1 MPTRRTFL
9 KQAAGASLAASA
21 LSSSAAS
28 YARILGANDRI
39 HVAVMGAGGRGQ
51 TLAQDFASMA
61 GVIVTDVGDPDIRR
75 CDETNEKLVGNGF
88 AKAQVHSDIRKALES
103 SVSDVLVVAT
113 PDHWHTPGAILGLQ
127 AGKHVYVEKPLSH
140 SPAEGELMIEAQRRY
155 GKVVQ
160 VGNQQRSSLE
170 SIELIDRVRGGEL
183 GDIYKVYTWYANNR
197 GTIGN
202 GKVVPVPEWLDWD
215 LWQGPAPR
223 RAYQDN
229 VVHYN
234 WHWFWDWGTGETCNN
249 AMHEFDIARW
259 GIGGDFPEKVEANG
273 RRLFYTDD
281 DWEMY
286 DTLETTLY
294 FDGVPVVWEGH
305 SCNNVKK
312 YGRGRGTLF
321 YGTKGSAIVD
331 RNGYEIYDLD
341 GKLLHEVTAAA
352 VSATTDT
359 RGGGA
364 LNGLHIGNFLGVV
377 RGEVSD
383 QNSPVDEGHKSTLM
397 CHLANMAYR
406 TGETLEC
413 DPSNGRP
420 INSEAAKLWA
430 REYEPGWEPT
440 V

>member
-1 MPTRRTFL
+1 MPTRRSFL

-51 TLAQDFASMA
+51 ILAQDFASTA
-61 GVIVTDVGDPDIRR
+61 GVIVTDVCDPDIRR
-75 CDETNEKLVGNGF
+75 CDETNEALVGNGF

-103 SVSDVLVVAT
+103 ADTDLLVVAT

-170 SIELIDRVRGGEL
+170 SIELIDRIRSGEL
-183 GDIYKVYTWYANNR
+183 GDIYKVHTWYANNR

-286 DTLETTLY
+286 DTIETTLY

-305 SCNNVKK
+305 SCNNVKQ

-331 RNGYEIYDLD
+331 RNGYEIHDLD
-341 GKLLHEVTAAA
+341 GNLLQEVRAAA
-352 VSATTDT
+352 VSATIDT

-364 LNGLHIGNFLGVV
+364 LNTLHIDNFLGVV
-377 RGEVSD
+377 RGTVSE

>member
-1 MPTRRTFL
+1 MPTRRSFL

-51 TLAQDFASMA
+51 TLAQDFAGMA
-61 GVIVTDVGDPDIRR
+61 GVIVTDVCDPDSRR
-75 CDETNEKLVGNGF
+75 CDETNETLVGNGF

-202 GKVVPVPEWLDWD
+202 GKVVPAPEWLDWD

-286 DTLETTLY
+286 DTIETTLY

-305 SCNNVKK
+305 SCNRVNKH
-312 YGRGRGTLF
+312 GRGRGTLF

-331 RNGYEIYDLD
+331 RNGYGIYDLD
-341 GKLLHEVTAAA
+341 GKMLHEVTAAA
-352 VSATTDT
+352 ASATTDT
-359 RGGGA
+359 RGGGP
-364 LNGLHIGNFLGVV
+364 LNTLHIGNFLGVV

-383 QNSPVDEGHKSTLM
+383 QHSPVDEGHKSTLM